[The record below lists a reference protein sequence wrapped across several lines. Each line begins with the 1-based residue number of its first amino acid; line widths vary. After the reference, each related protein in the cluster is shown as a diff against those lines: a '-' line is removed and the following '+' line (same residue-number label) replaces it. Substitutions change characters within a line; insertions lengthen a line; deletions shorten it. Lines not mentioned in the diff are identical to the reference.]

1 MKLLITGANGL
12 LATNTIKYF
21 LELGHE
27 VKGLLRSKEKFV
39 LPPHPKLELVQGD
52 ITEPSA
58 VENAVKDC
66 DAVIHIAALTS
77 PDLPN
82 YDSYYK
88 VNVAG
93 SENLVKAAI
102 KFKLKKFIYVS
113 SANTMGFG
121 SSENPGTET
130 TPLKPPFTE
139 SLYAKSKL
147 EAQQKLF
154 SYADK
159 IAIVTVNPTFMLGP
173 YDGKPSSGEIILMGY
188 RKKFIFYPPG
198 GKNFVDVRDAARG
211 ISAALK
217 KGKNREIYLLAG
229 QNLSYKEFFQKL
241 VKKRTGAKSVMI
253 KVPKPLLL
261 IAGYAGDF
269 LRKLNVKTSASS
281 ANMKI
286 LCVKNYYSAKKA
298 EEELDV
304 HFHPI
309 GDAIEDAIAWFQKNG
324 KL

>member
-12 LATNTIKYF
+12 LATNTIKHF
-21 LELGHE
+21 LELGHS
-27 VKGLLRSKEKFV
+27 VKGLLRSKEKFL
-39 LPPHPKLELVQGD
+39 LPPHKNLELVQGD
-52 ITEPSA
+52 ITDVSA
-58 VENAVKDC
+58 VENAVNGC

-88 VNVAG
+88 VNVLG
-93 SENLVKAAI
+93 SENLVNSAI
-102 KFKLKKFIYVS
+102 KHQLKRFIYVS

-121 SSENPGTET
+121 TLESPGTEK

-147 EAQQKLF
+147 EGQEKLL

-159 IAIVTVNPTFMLGP
+159 INVITVNPTFMLGP

-188 RKKFIFYPPG
+188 GKKFIFYPPG
-198 GKNFVDVRDAARG
+198 GKNFVDVRDVALG
-211 ISAALK
+211 ISAALE
-217 KGKNREIYLLAG
+217 KGKNRETYLLAG
-229 QNLSYKEFFQKL
+229 ENLSYQEFFTKIVQRSETK
-241 VKKRTGAKSVMI
+241 TVMI
-253 KVPKPLLL
+253 KVPTQLLL
-261 IAGYAGDF
+261 VAGYGGDF
-269 LRKLNVKTSASS
+269 IRKMAIKTSVSS

-286 LCVKNYYSAKKA
+286 LSVKNYYSAKKA
-298 EEELDV
+298 EEELGV
-304 HFHPI
+304 HFQPI
-309 GDAIEDAIAWFQKNG
+309 DQAIDNAIAWFQKNG

>member
-12 LATNTIKYF
+12 LATNTIKHF

-39 LPPHPKLELVQGD
+39 LPAHHNLELVQGD
-52 ITEPSA
+52 ITDISA
-58 VENAVKDC
+58 VENAVKNC
-66 DAVIHIAALTS
+66 DAVVHIAALTA

-82 YDSYYK
+82 YNSYYK

-102 KFKLKKFIYVS
+102 KYQLKKFIYVS
-113 SANTMGFG
+113 SANTTGFG
-121 SSENPGTET
+121 TLANPGTET

-147 EAQQKLF
+147 QAQQKLF
-154 SYADK
+154 SYAHK
-159 IAIVTVNPTFMLGP
+159 IDIVTVNPTFMLGP

-188 RKKFIFYPPG
+188 RKKLIFYPPG

-211 ISAALK
+211 INAALK
-217 KGKNREIYLLAG
+217 KGKTREAYLLAG
-229 QNLSYKEFFQKL
+229 ENLSYQEFFKKL
-241 VKKRTGAKSVMI
+241 VQRSETKSLLI

-269 LRKLNVKTSASS
+269 LQKLNIKTSVSS

-304 HFHPI
+304 QFHPI
-309 GDAIEDAIAWFQKNG
+309 DKAIDDAIVWFQENG

>member
-12 LATNTIKYF
+12 LATNTIKHF
-21 LELGHE
+21 LELGHS
-27 VKGLLRSKEKFV
+27 VKGLLRNKQKFV
-39 LPPHPKLELVQGD
+39 LPSHPNLELVQGD
-52 ITEPSA
+52 ITDKSA

-66 DAVIHIAALTS
+66 DAVIHIAALTA

-88 VNVAG
+88 VNVLG
-93 SENLVKAAI
+93 SENLVKSAI
-102 KFKLKKFIYVS
+102 NHQLKKFIYVS
-113 SANTMGFG
+113 SANAMGFG
-121 SSENPGTET
+121 TLENPGTET

-147 EAQQKLF
+147 EAQEKLF

-159 IAIVTVNPTFMLGP
+159 IDVVMVNPTFMLGP
-173 YDGKPSSGEIILMGY
+173 HDGKPSSGEIILMGY
-188 RKKFIFYPPG
+188 GKKFIFYPPG

-211 ISAALK
+211 ISAALE
-217 KGKNREIYLLAG
+217 KGENRETYLLAG

-241 VKKRTGAKSVMI
+241 VERSATKSVMI
-253 KVPKPLLL
+253 KVPRQLLL
-261 IAGYAGDF
+261 IAGYGGDF
-269 LRKLNVKTSASS
+269 IRKLAIKTSVSS

-286 LCVKNYYSAKKA
+286 LSVKNYYSAKKA
-298 EEELDV
+298 EEKLGV

-309 GDAIEDAIAWFQKNG
+309 DQAIDDAIDWFHENG